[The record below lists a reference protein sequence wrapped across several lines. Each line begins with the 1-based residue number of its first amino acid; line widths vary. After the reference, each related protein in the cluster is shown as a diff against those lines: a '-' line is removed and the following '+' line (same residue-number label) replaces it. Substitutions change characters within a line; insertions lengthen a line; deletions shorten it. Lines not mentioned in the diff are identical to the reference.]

1 MVRQLTVQRER
12 DETAATDSLT
22 GLATRARFHELL
34 ARGLDR
40 DARAGFGTAVLL
52 IDLNGFKLVNDT
64 LGHKAGDRLLTS
76 SAPSCRPASW
86 AWTWPAGSAATSS
99 R

>member
-22 GLATRARFHELL
+22 GLATRAGFHELL

-52 IDLNGFKLVNDT
+52 ID
-64 LGHKAGDRLLTS
+64 
-76 SAPSCRPASW
+76 
-86 AWTWPAGSAATSS
+86 
-99 R
+99 